1 MRRPY
6 YNPACSRNKRSIGVV
21 MLERSS
27 LPTYVS
33 TEVTDSLQQTFNRR
47 RFKVLQ
53 EMLWLPENYQEYL
66 LLLIGTLVVGL
77 GMIMH
82 VWLNV
87 QVAEERVLLRQL
99 VAERQQAERENS
111 EVVYAIANSLTLA
124 KVEEAALQ
132 QGFRPATERAY
143 VRRDA
148 VTDANSVDVVAQQPA
163 AAPPPSTASLS
174 KIGDARSGFLDAVGR
189 GLGAVGEWLQQTAVT
204 TSQAVGG
211 FSSGFMERWM
221 P

>member
-6 YNPACSRNKRSIGVV
+6 YNPASSRNKRSIGVV
-21 MLERSS
+21 MLDRSS

-33 TEVTDSLQQTFNRR
+33 TEMTDSLQQTFNRR
-47 RFKVLQ
+47 RFEVLQ
-53 EMLWLPENYQEYL
+53 EMLWLPETYQQYL
-66 LLLIGTLVVGL
+66 LLLVGTLTVGL
-77 GMIMH
+77 GMIVH

-87 QVAEERVLLRQL
+87 RVAEERVLLRQL
-99 VAERQQAERENS
+99 VAERQQVERENS
-111 EVVYAIANSLTLA
+111 EVIYAITNSLTLA

-143 VRRDA
+143 VRRAA
-148 VTDANSVDVVAQQPA
+148 VTSAAGADVAAQQLA
-163 AAPPPSTASLS
+163 VAPPPATASPS
-174 KIGDARSGFLDAVGR
+174 EAGSARNGFLDAVGR
-189 GLGAVGEWLQQTAVT
+189 GLGAAGAWLQQTAAT

-211 FSSGFMERWM
+211 FTSGFTERWM